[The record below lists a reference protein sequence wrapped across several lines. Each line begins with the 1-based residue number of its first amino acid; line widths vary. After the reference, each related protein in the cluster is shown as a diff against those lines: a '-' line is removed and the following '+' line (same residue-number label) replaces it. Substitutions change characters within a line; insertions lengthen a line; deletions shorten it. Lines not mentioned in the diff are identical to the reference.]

1 MRRVFIQFYL
11 LLVGF
16 FITVIACLGL
26 FYKKAIDDVSEN
38 YIGDL
43 LATVLS
49 LIEHDLQTRPP
60 EEWPTLLQNSTIDS
74 DFNIQIE
81 PYNAYT
87 LDNDALNALDQ
98 GDVVFIEQDK
108 IYIQRIQNSNYLL
121 SVGPV
126 NYSYFFK
133 QLQLIDIAFLSIM
146 LVSLAIPVY
155 LWLRPLWRDMKQI
168 EAAAERIGSGQ
179 MEAQLNLD
187 NHSTVYPIGQ
197 AFDRMS
203 GKISNLI
210 QQQDR
215 LMQDIAHEIRTPL
228 ARLRYRVALLLSRD
242 EETLFSADIDHVE
255 QLVNELLFKASIDTH
270 GTEEPIAAKFSI
282 EHFLNDCVHQA
293 QTDAPDTIEWQIR
306 IHATHA
312 QYHGDAHLL
321 ARALSNLLNN
331 AKKFARQHIDVIF
344 EQTAEQYIIS
354 VADDGDGIPEEHRAQ
369 IFQAFYRLDQSRNR
383 ETGGYGLGLAIVE
396 SIAQAY
402 QGNAYVTTSQ
412 YGGACFQIAWPITL
426 NNAS

>member
-1 MRRVFIQFYL
+1 M
-11 LLVGF
+11 
-16 FITVIACLGL
+16 
-26 FYKKAIDDVSEN
+26 
-38 YIGDL
+38 
-43 LATVLS
+43 
-49 LIEHDLQTRPP
+49 
-60 EEWPTLLQNSTIDS
+60 
-74 DFNIQIE
+74 
-81 PYNAYT
+81 
-87 LDNDALNALDQ
+87 
-98 GDVVFIEQDK
+98 
-108 IYIQRIQNSNYLL
+108 
-121 SVGPV
+121 
-126 NYSYFFK
+126 
-133 QLQLIDIAFLSIM
+133 
-146 LVSLAIPVY
+146 
-155 LWLRPLWRDMKQI
+155 
-168 EAAAERIGSGQ
+168 
-179 MEAQLNLD
+179 
-187 NHSTVYPIGQ
+187 
-197 AFDRMS
+197 
-203 GKISNLI
+203 
-210 QQQDR
+210 
-215 LMQDIAHEIRTPL
+215 
-228 ARLRYRVALLLSRD
+228 
-242 EETLFSADIDHVE
+242 
-255 QLVNELLFKASIDTH
+255 
-270 GTEEPIAAKFSI
+270 
-282 EHFLNDCVHQA
+282 HQA